1 MKRQYLKASNTSSL
15 FISIIFSIFIVSLLQ
30 IFSEALQSNQYLLIF
45 AGFLSSLIFV
55 FSLVIAGVVCQSL
68 NWKVNW
74 FFIIFCFLVANTIAI
89 TIDGIAMTTCSLF
102 SFMELFLLYNLSSKV
117 Y

>member
-1 MKRQYLKASNTSSL
+1 MKKQNLKASNTSSL
-15 FISIIFSIFIVSLLQ
+15 FVSIIFSILIVSVLQ
-30 IFSEALQSNQYLLIF
+30 IFADLLRSNQYLLIL

-55 FSLVIAGVVCQSL
+55 FALVIAGLLCKSMG
-68 NWKVNW
+68 WKVNW
-74 FFIIFCFLVANTIAI
+74 FFIIFCFIVGNTIAV

-102 SFMELFLLYNLSSKV
+102 SFVELYLLYNLSKKV

>member
-1 MKRQYLKASNTSSL
+1 MKRQHLKASTTSSL
-15 FISIIFSIFIVSLLQ
+15 FISIIFSVLVVSILQ
-30 IFSEALQSNQYLLIF
+30 IFADLLRSNQYLLIF

-55 FSLVIAGVVCQSL
+55 FSLVIAGVVCQSM

-74 FFIIFCFLVANTIAI
+74 FFIIFCFIVANTIAI

-102 SFMELFLLYNLSSKV
+102 SFIELYLLYNLSSKV